1 MGVESRGVESD
12 GSALWL
18 ALSIILGWGMP
29 TKEMLPMSAL
39 ARGMRRFG
47 AQHLGAANLRKD
59 FNALLGQVGQAMPP
73 VLLRRLQRMADA
85 LPPLA
90 RLRLERRLQHQIR
103 SAFGYEPDLRHP
115 RTFNER
121 VAHKILYDRDPL
133 IPLTTDKVAV
143 RDYVAVKVGAEILLP
158 QFGVWNR
165 AEDIPWDAL
174 PNSFVLKGSHGWQMN
189 LLVHDKS
196 ALDRAAATRQAAR
209 WLSESHF
216 ERTGEWGYR
225 GIRPR
230 LLAEQLLVG
239 DRPSRIP
246 EDFKIFVFGG
256 QPRLLEVHFD
266 RGTDDYGFLIYD
278 ARELRPLPPLGGSW
292 RGAAPYV
299 LPPEAPELVDIAARL
314 GADFDFVRVDL
325 YLSQGKVWFGELTH
339 YPANACARY
348 AGVEQDLLVGD
359 IWAGKR

>member
-1 MGVESRGVESD
+1 
-12 GSALWL
+12 
-18 ALSIILGWGMP
+18 
-29 TKEMLPMSAL
+29 
-39 ARGMRRFG
+39 
-47 AQHLGAANLRKD
+47 
-59 FNALLGQVGQAMPP
+59 
-73 VLLRRLQRMADA
+73 MADA
-85 LPPLA
+85 FPPLA
-90 RLRLERRLQHQIR
+90 RLRQARRLRHQIR
-103 SAFGYEPDLRHP
+103 SVFGYEPNLHHP

-143 RDYVAVKVGAEILLP
+143 RDYVAAKAGTEILLP
-158 QFGVWNR
+158 QFGVWDR

-174 PNSFVLKGSHGWQMN
+174 PNSFALKGSHGWQMN

-196 ALDRAAATRQAAR
+196 ALDRAAATRQATR

-216 ERTGEWGYR
+216 DRCGEWGYR

-278 ARELRPLPPLGGSW
+278 ARELCPLPSMGGTW

-299 LPPEAPELVDIAARL
+299 LPPEAPELADVAARL
-314 GADFDFVRVDL
+314 GADFEFVRVDL

-348 AGVEQDLLVGD
+348 AGFEQDLFVGD